1 MKAQSALLSL
11 YHIESGRHR
20 EATMWHDADH
30 KAEVIGSMPTVF
42 ISQRWVTPPE
52 WLPYRFGP
60 TLVDDGG
67 EYVNLYWST
76 SQPADLQRDFTA
88 FGQQMTSVGRMKP
101 VQYMTKTW
109 PEGSSVPAIPVLA
122 ESRPGLAISGS
133 AVTASM
139 TMTALMTVVEVVR
152 DEAERAAFAQWH
164 EQTYLPMVLGTG
176 LFAGIA
182 KVALLSPDEPGQF
195 ITLYYLDAG
204 APAEAYVQFKETAA
218 RWGGQAELAPPVSPS
233 YELVFESLARPSI
246 GCYDFYE

>member
-30 KAEVIGSMPTVF
+30 KAEVIGSMATVF
-42 ISQRWVTPPE
+42 ISQRWVIPPE

-60 TLVDDGG
+60 TLAGNGG

-76 SQPADLQRDFTA
+76 SRPEALQRDFTA
-88 FGQQMTSVGRMKP
+88 FGQQMTAAGRMKT

-122 ESRPGLAISGS
+122 ESRPGLAISGA

-139 TMTALMTVVEVVR
+139 TMTALMTVVEVVG
-152 DEAERAAFAQWH
+152 DSAERAAFAQWH
-164 EQTYLPMVLGTG
+164 EQVYLPKVLGTG
-176 LFAGIA
+176 LFAGTA
-182 KVALLSPDEPGQF
+182 KWAV
-195 ITLYYLDAG
+195 
-204 APAEAYVQFKETAA
+204 
-218 RWGGQAELAPPVSPS
+218 
-233 YELVFESLARPSI
+233 
-246 GCYDFYE
+246 